1 MSRGG
6 QSSPAR
12 GEPSSAKRL
21 LVVVSAERVRPPMA
35 VGRLEAIARSVLRS
49 ERVHD
54 AMLSIALV
62 SKARIAALNAA
73 HLQRRGTTDIIA
85 FGFSRD
91 ARGPVIGDIYLAPGV
106 ARENARRLRVPVREE
121 IVRLVVHGVL
131 HVLGYDHPDGAA
143 RERSPMWRRQEALL
157 ARVLRGRA
165 A

>member
-1 MSRGG
+1 MN
-6 QSSPAR
+6 
-12 GEPSSAKRL
+12 RL
-21 LVVVSAERVRPPMA
+21 LVAVSSERVRAPVA
-35 VGRLEAIARSVLRS
+35 GARLEALARSVLRA
-49 ERVHD
+49 ERVRH

-62 SKARIAALNAA
+62 SRARISALNAT
-73 HLQRRGTTDIIA
+73 HLRRRGPTDILA

-106 ARENARRLRVPVREE
+106 ARENARRLGVPVREE
-121 IVRLVVHGVL
+121 ILRLVVHGVL
-131 HVLGYDHPDGAA
+131 HVLGYDHPAGAA